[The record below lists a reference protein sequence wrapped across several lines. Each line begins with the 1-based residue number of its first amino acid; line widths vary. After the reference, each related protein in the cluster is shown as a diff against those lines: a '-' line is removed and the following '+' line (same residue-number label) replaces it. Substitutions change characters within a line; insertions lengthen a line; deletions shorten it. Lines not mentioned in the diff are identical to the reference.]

1 MAAEQRR
8 RSRINERFERLRQIV
23 PHCERANMASFLDVV
38 IDYIQDLQ
46 TQVKDLQGQRNA
58 EAGEPAREAGAVE
71 ANQTQ
76 AASGKLS
83 ETSTEGTKRSGG
95 GFWDAEGFKEE
106 GTHGKARVNHKAED
120 YDTEQPVQ
128 FYSGG
133 VDTMVNR
140 APGGGQMM
148 SGQKREAPA
157 ALPLQ
162 TNREESPDTPPLSPA
177 PFAEV
182 LAEAHFEEGDVQ
194 GVESSPKRTKRD
206 H

>member
-46 TQVKDLQGQRNA
+46 MQIKDLQGQQNT
-58 EAGEPAREAGAVE
+58 EAGEPAREAGGVE
-71 ANQTQ
+71 AKQTQ
-76 AASGKLS
+76 AVSGKLS

-106 GTHGKARVNHKAED
+106 GADGKARMNHKAED
-120 YDTEQPVQ
+120 FDIEQPVQ
-128 FYSGG
+128 FYSGC
-133 VDTMVNR
+133 VDTKVNT
-140 APGGGQMM
+140 ASSGGQMM

-162 TNREESPDTPPLSPA
+162 TNREGSPDTPPLSPA

-182 LAEAHFEEGDVQ
+182 LAETHFEAGDAQ
-194 GVESSPKRTKRD
+194 DVESSPKRTKRD

>member
-46 TQVKDLQGQRNA
+46 GQVKGLQGQRGEGHESGQ
-58 EAGEPAREAGAVE
+58 EAKGVE
-71 ANQTQ
+71 RAQ
-76 AASGKLS
+76 AQRASGKVS

-106 GTHGKARVNHKAED
+106 GTGGETRVDQNVENHN
-120 YDTEQPVQ
+120 TERPVQ
-128 FYSGG
+128 FYSGDATAQVYRASEDRELAIGHKRDADG
-133 VDTMVNR
+133 VSPT
-140 APGGGQMM
+140 
-148 SGQKREAPA
+148 PA
-157 ALPLQ
+157 
-162 TNREESPDTPPLSPA
+162 NREESPDTPPLSPT

-182 LAEAHFEEGDVQ
+182 LADTHFEAGDALRL
-194 GVESSPKRTKRD
+194 GNSPKRARREN
-206 H
+206 